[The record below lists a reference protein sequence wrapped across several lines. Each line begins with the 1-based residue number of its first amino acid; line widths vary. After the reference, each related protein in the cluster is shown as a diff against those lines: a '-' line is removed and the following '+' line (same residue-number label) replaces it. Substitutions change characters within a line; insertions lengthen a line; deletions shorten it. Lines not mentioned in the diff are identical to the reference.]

1 MMKKFILMLAAASC
15 LWAEEPYIPGNG
27 VSRPIVVERKQPLY
41 TKAATDARL
50 QGTVVVTVVI
60 GTDGNVTSAKVA
72 KSGLFVMGAGT
83 ETPVADDHG
92 LQAQAI
98 AAVRDWKFKPGRRDG
113 KAVPVSAD
121 IEVEF
126 RLL

>member
-1 MMKKFILMLAAASC
+1 MKKWILVLAAAGC
-15 LWAEEPYIPGNG
+15 LWGEEPYIPGSG

-41 TKAATDARL
+41 TKSATDARL
-50 QGTVVVTVVI
+50 QGTIVVTVVI

-72 KSGLFVMGAGT
+72 KSGLFIMGAGT

-98 AAVRDWKFKPGRRDG
+98 AAVKDWKFKPGRREG

>member
-1 MMKKFILMLAAASC
+1 MG
-15 LWAEEPYIPGNG
+15 EEPYIPGNG

-41 TKAATDARL
+41 TKSATDARL
-50 QGTVVVTVVI
+50 QGTIVVTVVI

-72 KSGLFVMGAGT
+72 KSGLFIMGAGT

-98 AAVRDWKFKPGRRDG
+98 AAVKAGDSSPDAAKEKPSPCRPILKWNSACCSRL
-113 KAVPVSAD
+113 VPRKYQFAQ
-121 IEVEF
+121 
-126 RLL
+126 

>member
-1 MMKKFILMLAAASC
+1 MMKKLILMLAAAAS

-41 TKAATDARL
+41 SKPAADARL
-50 QGTVVVTVVI
+50 QGTVVVSVVI
-60 GTDGNVTSAKVA
+60 GADGKVTDAKVA
-72 KSGLFVMGAGT
+72 KSGLYVMTAGT
-83 ETPVADDHG
+83 ETPVTNDLG
-92 LQAQAI
+92 LRAQAI
-98 AAVRDWKFKPGRRDG
+98 DAVKEWTFKPGRRDG
-113 KAVPVSAD
+113 KAVPVVAD